1 MGGKRDCEL
10 GCSSFILLAAEGFAE
25 SDSCCRKSTLVQGGS
40 VQSAA
45 VGGELV
51 PLHDGKWRAA
61 SNGKLA
67 VFAAAAAVTLET
79 GKPLLI
85 VAGSWRE

>member
-10 GCSSFILLAAEGFAE
+10 GCSSFILLAGQGFAE
-25 SDSCCRKSTLVQGGS
+25 SDSCRKSTLVQGGS

-67 VFAAAAAVTLET
+67 VTLET

-85 VAGSWRE
+85 VAGSRRE